1 MAYEGG
7 GGQMGLPGGKN
18 GNGNGKGKVP
28 TLTKKKG
35 VGYNATTSD
44 QIFAISSVAGAT
56 TKESMPKSVEIEN
69 SGRIPLVIMAGYE
82 TYSDDTS
89 DGVTEYLHTLLPPG

>member
-7 GGQMGLPGGKN
+7 GGQMGLPGGKNGN

-44 QIFAISSVAGAT
+44 QIFAISSSAAVDAPSSAIP
-56 TKESMPKSVEIEN
+56 SAVEISN
-69 SGRIPLVIMAGYE
+69 NGSTPLIIM
-82 TYSDDTS
+82 
-89 DGVTEYLHTLLPPG
+89 V